1 MERRLP
7 FALNA
12 RRWRIPMVRSGKI
25 LLPRQ
30 LNRHKINHFVTN
42 KKVPVT
48 KNVTGTS
55 IPAVPPYLACALF
68 FLCWPLLTDTC
79 VPANALQRL
88 QPNVSLH
95 HPHSLERFTTLLH
108 RIYYTQYFIL
118 HNFIICKK
126 DSI

>member
-1 MERRLP
+1 M
-7 FALNA
+7 
-12 RRWRIPMVRSGKI
+12 S
-25 LLPRQ
+25 LLPPLYTTDIKSTISLQ
-30 LNRHKINHFVTN
+30 T

-68 FLCWPLLTDTC
+68 FLCWPLLTATC

-108 RIYYTQYFIL
+108 RIYYTQYCS
-118 HNFIICKK
+118 NTGG
-126 DSI
+126 